1 MECNVR
7 EISNAVMIDS
17 LDTII
22 EQENR
27 KLEMDKNTG
36 LLARKSKVLK
46 VVFVC
51 HVNYDNYECTLVVKF
66 QNISE

>member
-7 EISNAVMIDS
+7 EISNAVMIES

-22 EQENR
+22 QQESK

-36 LLARKSKVLK
+36 LLAKKSKVIK
-46 VVFVC
+46 VTFRLTC
-51 HVNYDNYECTLVVKF
+51 VKKVHT
-66 QNISE
+66 E

>member
-7 EISNAVMIDS
+7 EISNAVMIES

-22 EQENR
+22 QQESK

-36 LLARKSKVLK
+36 LLAKKSKIIK
-46 VVFVC
+46 VTFR
-51 HVNYDNYECTLVVKF
+51 LV
-66 QNISE
+66 

>member
-1 MECNVR
+1 MDCNVR

-17 LDTII
+17 LDAII

-46 VVFVC
+46 VVFV
-51 HVNYDNYECTLVVKF
+51 
-66 QNISE
+66 

>member
-7 EISNAVMIDS
+7 EISNAVMIES

-22 EQENR
+22 RQESR

-36 LLARKSKVLK
+36 LLAKKSNVIKVTFRLT
-46 VVFVC
+46 C
-51 HVNYDNYECTLVVKF
+51 VKKY
-66 QNISE
+66 I

>member
-1 MECNVR
+1 MDCNIRDV
-7 EISNAVMIDS
+7 SNAVMIDS

-36 LLARKSKVLK
+36 LLAKKTKVLK
-46 VVFVC
+46 VVFFVLC
-51 HVNYDNYECTLVVKF
+51 
-66 QNISE
+66 